1 MPSRK
6 SAVSNSPKAS
16 RKSSKKESTPQSH
29 SEGIPAPA
37 RFALAVLS
45 SLVLSSAL
53 FTATSVVTIGDLGF
67 VSKHLEKWWEV
78 GGLIAWRAVELGLA
92 WVLGFDGRDVAFFT
106 LITHLPTFS
115 LLSSF
120 YGVRPTTTLTSLA
133 ITLVSNTIPF
143 ILLRGT
149 RWVHN
154 LNEAP
159 VHAVSNRAIL
169 QDTPTTIYTSV
180 AASAIYAVFLYTS
193 FSTWL
198 PAFLVVHFEDIPDI
212 RTAHAGPAGLPV
224 LFLSLIPLGYA
235 ARDFL
240 FVSSTGWTDAPDAAK
255 TDAVV
260 EGEFLISQLY
270 RKTWGSFFPKTK
282 ILISRTVLLAA
293 VVLLNTIIQA
303 AGTVKGIDVEG
314 AAGWGAIWAAATVAI
329 GATFGWIERVDG
341 V

>member
-1 MPSRK
+1 M
-6 SAVSNSPKAS
+6 
-16 RKSSKKESTPQSH
+16 
-29 SEGIPAPA
+29 
-37 RFALAVLS
+37 
-45 SLVLSSAL
+45 
-53 FTATSVVTIGDLGF
+53 
-67 VSKHLEKWWEV
+67 
-78 GGLIAWRAVELGLA
+78 
-92 WVLGFDGRDVAFFT
+92 AFFT

-240 FVSSTGWTDAPDAAK
+240 FVSSTGWTDAPDAVK